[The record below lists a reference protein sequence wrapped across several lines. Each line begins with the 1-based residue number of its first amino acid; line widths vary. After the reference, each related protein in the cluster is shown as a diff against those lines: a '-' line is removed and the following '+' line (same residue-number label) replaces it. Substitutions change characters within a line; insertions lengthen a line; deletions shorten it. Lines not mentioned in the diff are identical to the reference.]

1 MPLPACVRA
10 RSTRHLHVNLD
21 QYSGNDLKVFFQILK
36 KAGNFKSIKLAL
48 GQTSLDLSECSVPV
62 ARCSGA
68 P

>member
-1 MPLPACVRA
+1 M
-10 RSTRHLHVNLD
+10 NLD